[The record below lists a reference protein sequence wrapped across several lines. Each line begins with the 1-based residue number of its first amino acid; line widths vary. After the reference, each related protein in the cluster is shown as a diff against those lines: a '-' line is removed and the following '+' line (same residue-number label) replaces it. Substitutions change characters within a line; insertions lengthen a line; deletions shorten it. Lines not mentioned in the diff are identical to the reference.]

1 MIYNMKL
8 YVINLKVD
16 KKIVL
21 ITGGSRGIGKSL
33 SSKAATI
40 HVISLKN

>member
-8 YVINLKVD
+8 YVINLKVN

-33 SSKAATI
+33 SS
-40 HVISLKN
+40 